1 MTNRHL
7 CSNAFLIDTSIS
19 IINPYCYSFF
29 INSPFL
35 WNSVPARILQISHTK
50 LFRTALRRFLL

>member
-1 MTNRHL
+1 MTNRHS

-19 IINPYCYSFF
+19 SINPYHYSFF

-35 WNSVPARILQISHTK
+35 WNSVPARILQISHAK
-50 LFRTALRRFLL
+50 LFRSALRRFLL